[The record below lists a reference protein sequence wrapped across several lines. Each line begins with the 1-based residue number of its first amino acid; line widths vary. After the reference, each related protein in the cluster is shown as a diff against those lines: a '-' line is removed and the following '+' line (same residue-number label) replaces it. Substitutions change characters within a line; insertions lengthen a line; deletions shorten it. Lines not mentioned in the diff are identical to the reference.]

1 MQRQYIWEQVALQLA
16 TKLAHIANNSKQSF
30 VCVAT
35 FRFLVSHRYQFIA
48 DVLEIRYIRTFKCL
62 HAIKYEMS
70 KYIFIEQR

>member
-1 MQRQYIWEQVALQLA
+1 MQCQYIWEQVALQLA
-16 TKLAHIANNSKQSF
+16 TKLAHIANNKQSF

-35 FRFLVSHRYQFIA
+35 FRFLVSHHRYQFIA

>member
-1 MQRQYIWEQVALQLA
+1 MQCQYIWEQVALQLA

>member
-1 MQRQYIWEQVALQLA
+1 MSIYGNKLHFSWQLSWPM
-16 TKLAHIANNSKQSF
+16 AHIANSTQSF
-30 VCVAT
+30 VCVAI

-48 DVLEIRYIRTFKCL
+48 YVLEIRYIRTFKCL

>member
-1 MQRQYIWEQVALQLA
+1 MQCQYIWEQVALQLA
-16 TKLAHIANNSKQSF
+16 TKLAHIANSKQSF